1 MQQRS
6 NLFRLPVIFL
16 IIALFWFNI
25 PALQSQ
31 QKITYHQAMVKGE
44 KELNAKNYL
53 EAKAYFQL
61 ALQLKPN
68 DTIAS
73 KKVKLIIDKLHNIE
87 IAKKDYYRFIDQG
100 DAFLENHLPKKAL
113 NSYRKALKIS
123 PGDTYAQNKIT
134 QIKNN
139 LEKEKQKLAAY
150 KSLLKKGNVQLS
162 LLRFS
167 EAISLYKKAD
177 NLYPGKEA
185 AKNIKKA
192 YTQKKQYD
200 LKLQQAQKLITVAK
214 KQLAIHNYVKALK
227 YLLRADSLFPGNST
241 LAAKIKSLRPLAQK
255 QIKADVLIKN
265 GDKLYAAKNYMAAK
279 QSYQNAGKLVPGNS
293 YPFEMIQKI
302 NILINNQK
310 LHLNEYYKR
319 AIAGADSLFNLKQ
332 WNNAIAEYKMAL
344 ELKPTEKYPRSQ
356 LLEISKYQ
364 QAEKLKLKARY
375 AAFINNADSLF
386 KISKYTSAQSFY
398 KKALEA
404 KPNATYPSQR
414 LKIIQQKLETLAA
427 AEKIN
432 LQYQNAIIK
441 ADTLFHNNAWQ
452 LAASAYKNAQKLKPN
467 ATYPQKQILAI
478 NKILKQIQA
487 QKVLNQKFN
496 EAMKLGRYWMKEKNW
511 TKSKKFFLTAQN
523 LNPKASQPKTELT
536 KIDSILNKIKYQ
548 QKIDRDFK
556 IAMQSAEDF
565 QKQKNWKK
573 ALSNYQTALKLKP
586 DSRVATEKIKNIEN
600 ILNEIARIKKLNKLF
615 QLNLLTAD
623 SLLKQKKYEQAL
635 SYYQKASKIKPDKSY
650 PAQQIA
656 KVKNILVKLE
666 KEKANR
672 YNAII
677 KNADLLLQQKA
688 YSTALNDYETAAS
701 IYPQNPYPKKQMN
714 FCRTQLALIAEKNQ
728 KLYNK
733 IMTTAGDYFNAKMYD
748 KAIETYRRAH
758 QLIPGEKT
766 AKEKIRVI
774 TEYIRNH
781 AVETILKAS
790 QTITSNTKKRFSFKP
805 VNIQIRKR
813 NYILIKA
820 TNLTGKAFNVLF
832 TYGKNTTR
840 NGGFVIHVPPQKA
853 TFDFIIRVGT
863 QYKWFSED
871 NNWLSVFPE
880 NNPIKISLIQIS
892 KTD

>member
-1 MQQRS
+1 MQQKS
-6 NLFRLPVIFL
+6 NFFRLSVIF
-16 IIALFWFNI
+16 IIMAFLLFHI

-31 QKITYHQAMVKGE
+31 QKITYHQAMEKGE
-44 KELNAKNYL
+44 KELKLKNYL

-73 KKVKLIIDKLHNIE
+73 KKVKLIIYKLHNIE
-87 IAKKDYYRFIDQG
+87 SAKKDYYRFIDQG
-100 DAFLENHLPKKAL
+100 DAFLENHLPKQAL
-113 NSYRKALKIS
+113 DSYRKALKIS
-123 PGDTYAQNKIT
+123 PGDTYAKNKIE

-139 LEKEKQKLAAY
+139 LEKEKQKLDTY
-150 KSLLKKGNVQLS
+150 KSLIKKGNAQLS

-177 NLYPGKEA
+177 NLYPDKEA
-185 AKNIKKA
+185 SRKIKKA
-192 YTQKKQYD
+192 YAQKKQYN
-200 LKLQQAQKLITVAK
+200 LKLQQAQKFIAIAK
-214 KQLAIHNYVKALK
+214 KQLAISNYVTALK
-227 YLLRADSLFPGNST
+227 YLLRADSLFPGNNA
-241 LAAKIKSLRPLAQK
+241 LNVKIKSLRPLAQK
-255 QIKADVLIKN
+255 QTEANFLIKN

-279 QSYQNAGKLVPGNS
+279 QSYQNASKLMPQNS

-302 NILINNQK
+302 NIIVNNQK
-310 LHLNEYYKR
+310 LHLNDYYNKT
-319 AIAGADSLFNLKQ
+319 IAGADSLFNLKQ

-344 ELKPTEKYPRSQ
+344 QLKPTEKYPHSQ
-356 LLEISKYQ
+356 LLAISKYQ

-375 AAFINNADSLF
+375 ATFIHNADSLF
-386 KISKYTSAQSFY
+386 KISKYTSAQNFY

-404 KPNATYPSQR
+404 KPNATYPSQK

-427 AEKIN
+427 TEKIN
-432 LQYQNAIIK
+432 LNYQNAIKK

-452 LAASAYKNAQKLKPN
+452 LAAYAYKNAQKLKPN
-467 ATYPQKQILAI
+467 ALYPQKQILAI

-487 QKVLNQKFN
+487 QKVLNKKFN
-496 EAMKLGRYWMKEKNW
+496 EAMKLGRFWIKEKNW
-511 TKSKKFFLTAQN
+511 TKSKKFFLTAQS
-523 LNPKASQPKTELT
+523 LKPKAPQPKTELS

-548 QKIDRDFK
+548 QKIDKDFK

-565 QKQKNWKK
+565 QKQKEWEK
-573 ALSNYQTALKLKP
+573 AISKYQAALKLKP
-586 DSRVATEKIKNIEN
+586 DSRIATEKINKIKNI
-600 ILNEIARIKKLNKLF
+600 LSEIARITKQNKLF
-615 QLNLLTAD
+615 QLDLLTAD

-635 SYYQKASKIKPDKSY
+635 SYYQKANKLKPTKSY
-650 PAQQIA
+650 PTQQIA
-656 KVKNILVKLE
+656 KVENILVKLE

-677 KNADLLLQQKA
+677 KNADVLLQQKA
-688 YSTALNDYETAAS
+688 YRTALNDYETASS

-714 FCRTQLALIAEKNQ
+714 LCRTQLALIAEKNQ

-733 IMTTAGDYFNAKMYD
+733 IMTTAGDYYNAKMYD

-758 QLIPGEKT
+758 QLIPGEIT
-766 AKEKIRVI
+766 AMEKIHSI
-774 TEYIRNH
+774 TEYIRNNSI
-781 AVETILKAS
+781 ETILKANK
-790 QTITSNTKKRFSFKP
+790 TITSNTKKRFAFKP